1 MGIFATIVVFIILP
15 VILVILLATAIR
27 MNIIMLI
34 EAVAIAII
42 IWTSILFLMFITH
55 RFYYQADQFSAILLF
70 LILPISGTILTAR
83 LTPKLLLWAIFS
95 TLPALFCLI
104 IALAISPSQPFKFVS
119 ILYAP
124 PIILVICFIAGVLHL
139 MFFPRLDEGRCASV
153 NNDDG
158 HQPFRI
164 RTLIVVMAGTCGLGY
179 WFTPPQINF
188 PVTGTVIEAGS
199 RKPIAGAY
207 VLAIYER
214 DNGKGQE
221 VCIASKGVYTGVN
234 GKYEFPITAFNY
246 FSPRYIAAIKP
257 RYFMSRAS
265 DGPAKP
271 ISVYSDPR
279 AYFTNRNIVLTR
291 QEVGLPVSVVADG
304 STRIGP
310 CEDAPNAE
318 DAQAS
323 TFFLRMEIEESIRLG
338 VRTNAEIALCRQDFS
353 INRQPKENCD
363 RKKK

>member
-1 MGIFATIVVFIILP
+1 MGAFATIVVFIILP
-15 VILVILLATAIR
+15 VILVILLAMAIR
-27 MNIIMLI
+27 MQIVILI
-34 EAVAIAII
+34 EAVAFAVM

-55 RFYYQADQFSAILLF
+55 RLYYQADQFSAILLL
-70 LILPISGTILTAR
+70 LILPILGTILTAR
-83 LTPKLLLWAIFS
+83 LTSKLLLWAIFA
-95 TLPALFCLI
+95 TLPAFFCLI
-104 IALAISPSQPFKFVS
+104 ISLAMSPSHPFKFLA
-119 ILYAP
+119 ILYFP
-124 PIILVICFIAGVLHL
+124 PIILVTCFIAGVLHL
-139 MFFPRLDEGRCASV
+139 MFFPRLDEGRYVSV
-153 NNDDG
+153 NNDDV
-158 HQPFRI
+158 HQTFRI
-164 RTLIVVMAGTCGLGY
+164 RILIVVMASTCGLGY

-221 VCIASKGVYTGVN
+221 VCIASKGVYTGAN

-246 FSPRYIAAIKP
+246 LSPRYIAAIKP

-265 DGPAKP
+265 DEPAKP
-271 ISVYSDPR
+271 VNVYSDPR
-279 AYFTNRNIVLTR
+279 AYFTNRDIVLTR
-291 QEVGLPVSVVADG
+291 QEVALPVSVVAEG
-304 STRIGP
+304 STRIGR
-310 CEDAPNAE
+310 CEDALNEE

-323 TFFLRMEIEESIRLG
+323 ALFLRMELEESIRLG
-338 VRTNAEIALCRQDFS
+338 VPTNAEVALCRQDYS

>member
-1 MGIFATIVVFIILP
+1 MGAFATIVVFIILP
-15 VILVILLATAIR
+15 VALVSLLAMAIR
-27 MNIIMLI
+27 THIVTLI
-34 EAVAIAII
+34 EAVAIAVM
-42 IWTSILFLMFITH
+42 IWTSILFLMFIIN
-55 RFYYQADQFSAILLF
+55 RLYYQADQFSAIMLF
-70 LILPISGTILTAR
+70 LVLPVSSTILTAR
-83 LTPKLLLWAIFS
+83 LTSKLLLWAILS
-95 TLPALFCLI
+95 TLPVLFCLI
-104 IALAISPSQPFKFVS
+104 IALAISPSQPFKFVA

-139 MFFPRLDEGRCASV
+139 MFFPRFDEGRCASV
-153 NNDDG
+153 NNDDVY
-158 HQPFRI
+158 QPFRI
-164 RTLIVVMAGTCGLGY
+164 PTLIVIMAGTCGLGY
-179 WFTPPQINF
+179 WFTPPPINF
-188 PVTGTVIEAGS
+188 PVTGTVVEAGS
-199 RKPIAGAY
+199 LKPIAGAY

-214 DNGKGQE
+214 NAGNRQE

-265 DGPAKP
+265 DEPAKP

-291 QEVGLPVSVVADG
+291 QEVGLPVSVVSDG

-323 TFFLRMEIEESIRLG
+323 TLFLRMELEESIRLG
-338 VRTNAEIALCRQDFS
+338 VRTNAEVALCRQDFS